1 MAVLERYCISDFQD
15 EVRALVARGS
25 IDRQQ
30 RIYELKRYFGDL
42 QWPEVEHLLN
52 EYDYLLRG
60 RIIDLVG
67 AESWTND

>member
-15 EVRALVARGS
+15 EIRALVARGS
-25 IDRQQ
+25 VDRQQ
-30 RIYELKRYFGDL
+30 RIYELKRFFDDR

>member
-25 IDRQQ
+25 IERQQ
-30 RIYELKRYFGDL
+30 RIYELKKFFGDR

-52 EYDYLLRG
+52 EHDYLLRG

-67 AESWTND
+67 AECWTND